1 MADENNITNGQSE
14 SPPYPVLST
23 SGWLTGMY
31 EKVDRIFSHYLIA
44 QHSQTVLHVGHVKS
58 CAKSIEQ
65 FSSTPYQLASK
76 IKDDLEFLLRP
87 YLDLVNVEVEYQE
100 RDTGPEVDYK
110 IKLEIVHNGYRWDQ
124 FKSIEVKDT
133 KFREI
138 VDYVNTRGGS
148 LV

>member
-1 MADENNITNGQSE
+1 MAIPIENNLQSS

-44 QHSQTVLHVGHVKS
+44 QHSQTVYHVGHVKS
-58 CAKSIEQ
+58 CSKSIEQ
-65 FSSTPYQLASK
+65 YSSTPHRLASK
-76 IKDDLEFLLRP
+76 IKEDLEFLLKP
-87 YLDLVNVEVEYQE
+87 YLDLVNVEVEYTE
-100 RDTGPEVDYK
+100 RETGPEVDYK
-110 IKLEIVHNGYRWDQ
+110 IKLEIVHAGYRWDQ
-124 FKSIEVKDT
+124 FKSIEVKDM

-138 VDYVNTRGGS
+138 VDYANSRGGS